1 VHQRIR
7 LVVAGAYAAVSKPP
21 HPAEPVAISPGVTF
35 PGYLVEYG
43 EAAPRQ
49 AVRFLDRLRPWLDVR
64 DRSVLDVGCGVGAVC
79 IEVARRGARR
89 VLGVDVAAD
98 AIRYARTKLAAD
110 DRSWPVEYL
119 AYGGDPD
126 ELGEE
131 RFDVVISKDA
141 MTYYGTR
148 PGSPDAEAMVDRMA
162 RRLRDGGLLAMRVA
176 PLWKAPYGG
185 RLDSWLP
192 WAHLIFPEP
201 IIFERYRSDRR
212 GTRTA
217 TTFEEGLG
225 VNRMTL
231 DRLQSIMRGSGLECL
246 HFATNVSDHP
256 AVKVMRGLA
265 RVPWLEEYCTQD
277 AIGVWRRSV
286 TGHDR

>member
-1 VHQRIR
+1 VRPRIEP
-7 LVVAGAYAAVSKPP
+7 VVARAYATVSKPP
-21 HPAEPVAISPGVTF
+21 HRAEPVEISPGSTF
-35 PGYLVEYG
+35 PRYLVEYG
-43 EAAPRQ
+43 QAAPRQ
-49 AVRFLDRLRPWLDVR
+49 AVTFLDRLRPWVDVR

-79 IEVARRGARR
+79 LEAARRGARR

-98 AIRYARTKLAAD
+98 AIRYARSVLAAD

-126 ELGEE
+126 ELDEE

-141 MTYYGTR
+141 MTYYGAR

-162 RRLRDGGLLAMRVA
+162 CRLRDRGLLAMRAA

-201 IIFERYRSDRR
+201 IIFERYRLDRR
-212 GTRTA
+212 STKA
-217 TTFEEGLG
+217 VSTFEEGLG

-231 DRLQSIMRGSGLECL
+231 DRLRSIMRGSGLECL

-256 AVKVMRGLA
+256 AVRAMRVLA
-265 RVPWLEEYCTQD
+265 RRPWLEEYFTHN
-277 AIGVWRRSV
+277 AYGVWRRPL
-286 TGHDR
+286 TGNDR